1 MNGDLLSQQEQA
13 ERGVE
18 EGEGR
23 REEYT
28 ESHLRPAL
36 SVPSTLSLYL
46 WSSWSRKW
54 AQTTRLWI
62 DFGSFRIPSSL
73 IHRQLAKVA
82 WMATRSST
90 VRRNGQLATSTTSA
104 SWGDNWGSLSRGNS
118 IPHKTFFFFLFEIIL
133 IIFTLSVYFFYLPCH
148 MRVESEYQNR
158 CVEWASECVWEN
170 VWIKRIEWIER
181 TVKWSGLISSSV
193 SCCQCG

>member
-118 IPHKTFFFFLFEIIL
+118 IPHKAFFFSFRNNSHYFHSFSIFFLSA
-133 IIFTLSVYFFYLPCH
+133 LSY
-148 MRVESEYQNR
+148 
-158 CVEWASECVWEN
+158 AGGK
-170 VWIKRIEWIER
+170 WIPK
-181 TVKWSGLISSSV
+181 
-193 SCCQCG
+193 